1 MITQFGTPRLAL
13 EWPASVVC
21 IGTFDGIH
29 RGHQRVIE
37 TAVLRARE
45 AEIPSV
51 AVTFDR
57 HPAAILAPSRRP
69 PYIAS
74 LDEDLSEFARLGVDA
89 TVVLPFNASLSRMSA
104 NEFLAEILVGK
115 IKASEVVIGHDFALG
130 NGREGTADWL
140 GQRIPTTSVPGF
152 EWLGERVSSSR
163 IREFIANG
171 EIVRANDF
179 LGRPFRISG
188 VVVSGQKLGRQLG
201 FPTANLAR
209 AFDQITPRDGVYAAV
224 AETKFGRFAAALA
237 IGMRPAVQ
245 GTSRTI
251 EAYLLDY
258 PGDSLYGSV
267 VSLELKSFVRPEEN
281 FSNLDALVAQM
292 EKDVS
297 QIRQIIGSQ

>member
-1 MITQFGTPRLAL
+1 MITHFGTPRLAL
-13 EWPASVVC
+13 EWPSSVVC

-37 TAVLRARE
+37 TAVARARE
-45 AEIPSV
+45 AEIPAV

-74 LDEDLSEFARLGVDA
+74 LEEDLAEFARLGVAA

-104 NEFLAEILVGK
+104 SEFLNEILIGK
-115 IKASEVVIGHDFALG
+115 IRASEVVIGHDFALG
-130 NGREGTADWL
+130 NGREGTAEWL
-140 GQRIPTTSVPGF
+140 AQRIPTTPVPGF

-163 IREFIANG
+163 IREFVASG
-171 EIVRANDF
+171 EITRANEC
-179 LGRPFRISG
+179 LGRPFRITG
-188 VVVSGQKLGRQLG
+188 VVVNGQKLGRELG

-224 AETKFGRFAAALA
+224 AETPMGRFGAALA

-267 VSLELKSFVRPEEN
+267 ISLELMSFVRPEAN
-281 FSNLDALVAQM
+281 FPNLDALVVQMDQDVAQ
-292 EKDVS
+292 V
-297 QIRQIIGSQ
+297 RQIIGSQ